1 MNLKKKEKTK
11 KEKKLHKENE
21 TSKDLVKVKNKKSA
35 NEVLK
40 KWLAKTS
47 LTVLLIAII
56 IVAYIG
62 LNYFVEKAK
71 LTDIDLTK
79 EKVYS
84 LSDTSKDFLKGIEQD
99 VEIIL
104 INMDKV
110 AQSVIDFSYQYSKA
124 NDKIKVKE
132 VEDVSQEPELTSE
145 YSLTDE
151 TYLIIIKSGEKEKV
165 LTTSSLYTY
174 DYTTGEQ
181 KDTTEEAITN
191 AILDVTVTEK
201 PKIYYLSNHMRYAA
215 DYMYFFFEDLTS
227 EANEVEALDLL
238 TKGKVPDDASVLVI
252 TTLSEDI
259 TGPEK
264 DAIIKYIKNGGKL
277 AIFSDANVGNLKLTN
292 FQKVL
297 DQYGVG
303 ISTGIM
309 LEQDA
314 NKMLAGSPSA
324 ILPSVNQSSSIMS
337 ETDMSVSACFMN
349 AGKLTFKDDEDLEK
363 LGVEVETLMTTSSTS
378 FYRSDLSI
386 QSISKQDKDEEGSQT
401 VGALI
406 TKTLD
411 EDKTSK
417 LIIFSNN
424 MFITNV
430 SIEVY
435 EGSYLYA
442 LDFYHNEDIAL
453 NSIAYLTGRED
464 FVTIRKATETTSYTV
479 TEKEQN
485 VILTI
490 IFVVPAVIVVIGI
503 VVWQARRRKK

>member
-1 MNLKKKEKTK
+1 MKKKENKV
-11 KEKKLHKENE
+11 KKLHNEKNE
-21 TSKDLVKVKNKKSA
+21 TSKELVKVKNKKSA

-47 LTVLLIAII
+47 LTILLIAII
-56 IVAYIG
+56 IASYIS

-71 LTDIDLTK
+71 ITDIDLTK
-79 EKVYS
+79 EKIYS
-84 LSDTSKDFLKGIEQD
+84 LSNTSKDFLKGIENEVD
-99 VEIIL
+99 IIL
-104 INMDKV
+104 INMNKV
-110 AQSVIDFSYQYSKA
+110 AQSVIDLSYQYNKA
-124 NDKIKVKE
+124 NDKIKIKE
-132 VEDVSQEPELTSE
+132 VNDVSAEPELVSK
-145 YSLTDE
+145 YNLTDQ
-151 TYLIIIKSGEKEKV
+151 TYLIIIKNGEKEKV
-165 LTTSSLYTY
+165 LTINNLYTY

-191 AILDVTVTEK
+191 AILDITVTEK
-201 PKIYYLSNHMRYAA
+201 PKIYYLSNHMRYAE
-215 DYMYFFFEDLTS
+215 DYMYFFFEDLVA

-238 TKGKVPDDASVLVI
+238 KKGKVPEDASVLIV

-259 TGPEK
+259 TEPEK

-277 AIFSDANVGNLKLTN
+277 AIFSDANVGKIDMPN
-292 FQKVL
+292 FKKVL

-309 LEQDA
+309 LEQNTD
-314 NKMLAGSPSA
+314 KMLAGSPSA
-324 ILPSVNQSSSIMS
+324 ILPSVNQSSSIMN
-337 ETDMSVSACFMN
+337 ETDMNVSACFMN
-349 AGKLTFKDDEDLEK
+349 AGKLTFKSDEDLEK

-386 QSISKQDKDEEGSQT
+386 ASISKQEKDEEGSQT

-406 TKTLD
+406 TKKLD
-411 EDKTSK
+411 KEETSK

-430 SIEVY
+430 PIEVY
-435 EGSYLYA
+435 EGSALYA

-453 NSIAYLTGRED
+453 NSLAYLTGRED
-464 FVTIRKATETTSYTV
+464 FVTIRKNTEITSYTI

-490 IFVVPAVIVVIGI
+490 IFVVPAVIVFIGI
-503 VVWQARRRKK
+503 VVWQVRRRKK